1 MPDVIKLLPDAIAN
15 QIAAGEVIQRPASA
29 VKELLENAI
38 DAGATDIRLVIK
50 EAGKNLIQVID
61 NGCGMSPT
69 DARMSFE
76 RHATS
81 KIRKSDDLF
90 HIRTMGFRGEAL
102 ASVAAIARVELK
114 SRRPEDEV
122 GTEIFIEASEVKR
135 QEPCQMM
142 PGTSIAIRNLFFNT
156 PARRQFLKS
165 DNVEMRHIIDEFQR
179 VALAFPQLSFSLF
192 HNSMELFNLPP
203 GTLRKRI
210 IKLFGNPYNERLV
223 PVDESTEVV
232 KISGF
237 IGKPEFARKTRGE
250 QYFFVNRRFI
260 KSPYLHHAIRSA
272 FDELLPEKAYP
283 LYVIFLQL
291 DPGDIDINVHPTKQE
306 VKFQNERIVYAY
318 LQSAVK
324 RALGKYSVTPSLDF
338 ENEAGIE
345 KSAKWIEAMQEMQS
359 MQPPPE
365 NRQRDEVYNP
375 FYPEGRQPRK
385 DPDAKWKDYFESGD
399 PESGNP
405 APDDETIT
413 VPSGWDRA
421 GQSDSQAEIV
431 PVQIHG
437 SYILATIKGGLI
449 LLDQQAAHE
458 RILYERFHDSLEKNK
473 GFTQKQLFP
482 VTIHLNTQDTELLR
496 SILDDVN
503 ALGFDLQHFGD
514 NDFVI
519 HGLPADIEGIN
530 EKEVIEG
537 LLEQYK
543 AAREALRLDK
553 RELLARAMSRQ
564 MAIKRGKKLSP
575 GEMRALIDELFA
587 CRDYLTAPNGNRTF
601 IKYSLEEL
609 QRQFEKKR

>member
-38 DAGATDIRLVIK
+38 DAGATEIRLIVK
-50 EAGKNLIQVID
+50 DAGKNLIQVID

-102 ASVAAIARVELK
+102 ASMAAIAQVEMK
-114 SRRPEDEV
+114 SRRPEEEV

-135 QEPCQMM
+135 QEPCQML
-142 PGTSIAIRNLFFNT
+142 PGTNIAIRNLFFNT

-165 DNVEMRHIIDEFQR
+165 NQVEMRHIIDEFQR

-210 IKLFGNPYNERLV
+210 VKLFGNSYNERLV
-223 PVDESTEVV
+223 PVDESTDVV
-232 KISGF
+232 RISGF

-272 FDELLPEKAYP
+272 FDDLLPEKSYP

-291 DPGDIDINVHPTKQE
+291 DPGSIDINVHPTKQE
-306 VKFQNERIVYAY
+306 VKFQDERIIYAY

-365 NRQRDEVYNP
+365 DRQRDEVYNP
-375 FYPEGRQPRK
+375 FYPGGRPPRN
-385 DPDAKWKDYFESGD
+385 DLDAKWKEYFETEEIEDSSSSTD
-399 PESGNP
+399 EES
-405 APDDETIT
+405 IT
-413 VPSGWDRA
+413 VPSAWDTA
-421 GQSDSQAEIV
+421 TQNDHVEDNV
-431 PVQIHG
+431 PVQIHA

-449 LLDQQAAHE
+449 LLDQQSAHE
-458 RILYERFHDSLEKNK
+458 CVLYERFLDSLENNK
-473 GFTQKQLFP
+473 G
-482 VTIHLNTQDTELLR
+482 LR
-496 SILDDVN
+496 KSSSFRSLST
-503 ALGFDLQHFGD
+503 
-514 NDFVI
+514 
-519 HGLPADIEGIN
+519 
-530 EKEVIEG
+530 
-537 LLEQYK
+537 
-543 AAREALRLDK
+543 
-553 RELLARAMSRQ
+553 LARRMRFCS
-564 MAIKRGKKLSP
+564 AIYWK
-575 GEMRALIDELFA
+575 M
-587 CRDYLTAPNGNRTF
+587 
-601 IKYSLEEL
+601 
-609 QRQFEKKR
+609 

>member
-38 DAGATDIRLVIK
+38 DAGATEIRLIVK
-50 EAGKNLIQVID
+50 DAGKNLIQVID

-90 HIRTMGFRGEAL
+90 QIRTMGFRGEAL
-102 ASVAAIARVELK
+102 ASIAAIAQVEMK

-165 DNVEMRHIIDEFQR
+165 NNVEMRHIIDEFQR

-210 IKLFGNPYNERLV
+210 IKLFGNSYNERLV
-223 PVDESTEVV
+223 PVDESTDVV
-232 KISGF
+232 RINGF

-272 FDELLPEKAYP
+272 FDDLLPEKAYP
-283 LYVIFLQL
+283 LYVVFLQL
-291 DPGDIDINVHPTKQE
+291 DPAGIDINVHPTKQE
-306 VKFQNERIVYAY
+306 VKFQDERIIYAY

-365 NRQRDEVYNP
+365 KRQRDEVYNP
-375 FYPEGRQPRK
+375 FYPGGRQPSTDR
-385 DPDAKWKDYFESGD
+385 DARWKEYFESD
-399 PESGNP
+399 DTENSNP

-421 GQSDSQAEIV
+421 AQNDAAEEIV
-431 PVQIHG
+431 PVQIHA
-437 SYILATIKGGLI
+437 SYILATIKDGLI

-458 RILYERFHDSLEKNK
+458 RILYERFLDSLEKNK

-482 VTIHLNTQDTELLR
+482 VTIRLSTQDAVLLR
-496 SILDDVN
+496 NILDDVN
-503 ALGFDLQHFGD
+503 ALGFELRHFGE

-543 AAREALRLDK
+543 AARESLKLNK
-553 RELLARAMSRQ
+553 RELLARAMARQ
-564 MAIKRGKKLSP
+564 MATKRGRKLGR

-601 IKYSLEEL
+601 IKYSLDEL